1 MLTAGYLPYTESIP
15 KLQAQG
21 SQSSWEIGNA
31 ICVAHEETKAPRV
44 PQSS

>member
-1 MLTAGYLPYTESIP
+1 MLIASYLPHTENHP
-15 KLQAQG
+15 KLQTQG

-31 ICVAHEETKAPRV
+31 ICVAHDEIEAPRV